1 MRPGFSKKFV
11 TIVFFTIVTI
21 VLEYIAEKAGVA
33 SRLGS
38 YSEMH
43 SVLLDFAA
51 LVVLLR
57 MWKDYIK
64 KEYIWDKNLDLH
76 KTQTIDSAMQV

>member
-1 MRPGFSKKFV
+1 MSRRSRNSVYTFSKKFV

-21 VLEYIAEKAGVA
+21 VLEFIAEKAGVA

-38 YSEMH
+38 YSAMH

-51 LVVLLR
+51 LVVLL
-57 MWKDYIK
+57 
-64 KEYIWDKNLDLH
+64 EYIYGIKILICISRKL
-76 KTQTIDSAMQV
+76 

>member
-38 YSEMH
+38 YSAMH